1 MSIPNRRLLI
11 SLLLSVALSGAR
23 HAGAFCRATSCDPK
37 LQPAVGCPVNKQGC
51 ETSGVPLFWASDCIT
66 VSVQGDAAPT
76 QHIDYATAEASVE
89 RAFAAWTG
97 AECSG
102 EAPSIRV
109 LVQGP
114 VRCNESQYNSD
125 RGNANIV
132 SFRED
137 EWPYPGG
144 QDALGMTFVNFD
156 PKSGEIWDVDVELNA
171 LKETLSVDPSADEV
185 DLDSLLTHEAGHVL
199 GLAHTQDKAA
209 TMFPGY
215 GRGTTGLRTLGYD
228 DVSGLCAI
236 YPASRALT
244 TTSCTPRHGFSELC
258 GADQPAP
265 SSNTD
270 EPPTSAGCS
279 VSTRRRGSTL
289 GLVAT
294 LSLVFAVF
302 SGRRRRR
309 Y

>member
-1 MSIPNRRLLI
+1 MSISHRRLLI
-11 SLLLSVALSGAR
+11 PLAFSVALSGAR
-23 HAGAFCRATSCDPK
+23 HAAAFCRATSCDPK
-37 LQPAVGCPVNKQGC
+37 QQPAVGCPVNKQGC
-51 ETSGVPLFWASDCIT
+51 ETTGIPLFWASDCVT
-66 VSVQGDAAPT
+66 VSVQGDAAPK
-76 QHIDYATAEASVE
+76 QHIDYATAEASVK
-89 RAFAAWTG
+89 RAFPAWTG
-97 AECSG
+97 ADCSG
-102 EAPSIRV
+102 KSPSIRA

-114 VRCNESQYNSD
+114 VKCDESEYNSD

-156 PKSGEIWDVDVELNA
+156 PESGEIWDVDVELNA
-171 LKETLSVDPSADEV
+171 LTETLSVDPSADEV

-199 GLAHTQDKAA
+199 GLAHTQDRAA

-215 GRGTTGLRTLGYD
+215 SRGTTGLRTLGYD

-236 YPASRALT
+236 YPGSRALS

-265 SSNTD
+265 SSNMD
-270 EPPTSAGCS
+270 DPPTSAGCS
-279 VSTRRRGSTL
+279 IPSRPRGSSL
-289 GLVAT
+289 GWFAL
-294 LSLVFAVF
+294 LSAAFAAF
-302 SGRRRRR
+302 LGRRR